1 MKNNEKLWK
10 KQWGIMKNYETNN
23 EKPMKHNEKQRKRRK
38 NNEKQWNIEKEKKT
52 PWKTMN
58 KREKEWKKKWKTINN
73 RDKENETNNENN
85 EK

>member
-1 MKNNEKLWK
+1 M
-10 KQWGIMKNYETNN
+10 
-23 EKPMKHNEKQRKRRK
+23 
-38 NNEKQWNIEKEKKT
+38 
-52 PWKTMN
+52 KTMN